1 MQLDILNLG
10 YWYPYEWDIGLYLE
24 KSFHNVYNFFER
36 GNMYKF
42 TWPYKYMLKTVRPC
56 KYMMKTMY
64 IAVIFAYACCPK
76 HHLFVT
82 VGIST
87 GRLLQIQIIGSI
99 LKQ

>member
-1 MQLDILNLG
+1 MNEILAYIL
-10 YWYPYEWDIGLYLE
+10 
-24 KSFHNVYNFFER
+24 KSAFIMCIIFFER

-64 IAVIFAYACCPK
+64 IAAIFAYACCPK

-87 GRLLQIQIIGSI
+87 GRLLQIQVIGSEI
-99 LKQ
+99 VKI